1 MYYLFYLLFCNTLN
15 SKTIEFDAANWVS
28 KIQSVHKIQELFRY
42 PEFRELVYYRAKKNS
57 LFIKLLI
64 LFSKTIYNSKTLL
77 FIHTKNIG
85 KGFFIE
91 YGFSTVISAE
101 SVGMNFHIN
110 QNCTIGWTNEGAPR
124 IGDNVKVGCNSV
136 IIGNINIGNN
146 TIIGAGAVVTKTI
159 PNNCV
164 VIGNPARIIKKNGER
179 VNIKL

>member
-1 MYYLFYLLFCNTLN
+1 MYYLFYLLFFKTLN
-15 SKTIEFDAANWVS
+15 SKIIEFDAANWVS

-91 YGFSTVISAE
+91 HGFSTIISAI
-101 SVGMNFHIN
+101 SIGDNFHIN
-110 QNCTIGWTNEGAPR
+110 QNCTIGWTNQGGPI
-124 IGDNVKVGCNSV
+124 IGDNVSVGCNAV
-136 IIGNINIGNN
+136 VIGNIIIGNNV
-146 TIIGAGAVVTKTI
+146 TIGAGSIVTKSI
-159 PNNCV
+159 PKNCTV
-164 VIGNPARIIKKNGER
+164 VGNPARIINKNGQK
-179 VNIKL
+179 VNIPL